1 MCEENGF
8 HLQILL
14 KFPINYEFSEK
25 KMNFLRK
32 LLAKWNRM
40 YYTTVSVKIILEDL
54 S

>member
-1 MCEENGF
+1 MCEENDF

-14 KFPINYEFSEK
+14 KFPIKYEFFKK

-32 LLAKWNRM
+32 LLAKRNRM
-40 YYTTVSVKIILEDL
+40 YYTTVSVKINLEDL